1 MRRRDFIKVFAG
13 SAVTWPLAA
22 RSQQIERMR
31 RIGVL
36 AALIEP
42 DPEAQASLRAFRE
55 ELERLGWKANHNI
68 SFEHR
73 WAGTDMDRLH
83 TYAAELVKMTPD
95 VILAAVT
102 PSLVALRRETRTIP
116 IVFAQVSDPV
126 KLGFVTN
133 LARPGG
139 NATGFMSFEHTIGGK
154 WLELLKHTA
163 PATTRVAVYFDPENP
178 NRVPY
183 LQAIEAAAPSFGLQ
197 LTPIG
202 VRNPVEIERT
212 IGTFVQEP
220 NGALIVMPDAVSLRH
235 RDLFIALAARHCLP
249 AVYPY
254 RFFAS
259 AGGLVSY
266 GLDLPDQYRRAATYV
281 DRILKGEKP
290 ADMPVQAPTKYA
302 LTINLK
308 TARAL
313 GFTVPFGLLN
323 AADEVIE

>member
-1 MRRRDFIKVFAG
+1 MQRRHFINLLGAAA
-13 SAVTWPLAA
+13 AVAWPLAA
-22 RSQQIERMR
+22 RAQQSERMR

-42 DPEAQASLRAFRE
+42 DSEAQASLKAFQE
-55 ELERLGWKANHNI
+55 ELERLGWKTNRNI

-83 TYAAELVKMTPD
+83 AYVAELVKMAPD

-102 PSLVALRRETRTIP
+102 PSLVALHRETRTIP

-139 NATGFMSFEHTIGGK
+139 NVTGFMSFEHTIAGK
-154 WLELLKHTA
+154 WLELLKDTA
-163 PATTRVAVYFDPENP
+163 PATNRVAVYFDPENP

-183 LQAIEAAAPSFGLQ
+183 LQAIEAAAPSFGLR

-202 VRNPVEIERT
+202 VRNPAEIEQT
-212 IGTFVQEP
+212 IRIFVQEP
-220 NGALIVMPDAVSLRH
+220 NGALIVTPNAVSLRH
-235 RDLFIALAARHCLP
+235 RDLFIALAARHRLP

-290 ADMPVQAPTKYA
+290 GDLPVQAPTKYE
-302 LTINLK
+302 LVINLK
-308 TARAL
+308 TTKAL
-313 GFTVPFGLLN
+313 GLTCRHHCSHRLMR
-323 AADEVIE
+323 